1 MVEAH
6 RLYRG
11 QDSSNFRVGSSP
23 ETYSAKIV
31 FLFSSCFCC
40 VCLQA
45 FEWLC
50 PEEVEGLSDVVSPRL
65 QRLLQFARTV
75 PGEMKEGRRQLY
87 NVFAWKRSRI
97 RGSEGRCSPI
107 QMRQKIQESYYLFTN
122 FKKVS
127 RILLPTVS
135 SQSSKLNQ
143 YVSAGTGD
151 TGCRNLCFLLNIIE
165 VNETFLLVLCSSMA
179 FQKSWSSFLKK

>member
-11 QDSSNFRVGSSP
+11 QDSNNFRVGSSP

-75 PGEMKEGRRQLY
+75 PGEMKEGRFQLY

-107 QMRQKIQESYYLFTN
+107 QMRQKKYKLQESFQNLITYSLFSVLKIESVCFCWHKRYWLKKSLLSLEYNRSKWN
-122 FKKVS
+122 FPAGA
-127 RILLPTVS
+127 L
-135 SQSSKLNQ
+135 QQ
-143 YVSAGTGD
+143 YG
-151 TGCRNLCFLLNIIE
+151 FPEIMI
-165 VNETFLLVLCSSMA
+165 
-179 FQKSWSSFLKK
+179 QFLKKKNK

>member
-1 MVEAH
+1 MCCAHFHLHQALSASLTREQKYIVDRMVEAH

-11 QDSSNFRVGSSP
+11 QDSNNFRVGSSP

-75 PGEMKEGRRQLY
+75 PGEMKEGRFQLY

-97 RGSEGRCSPI
+97 RGSEGRCSPS
-107 QMRQKIQESYYLFTN
+107 QMRQKNTGKLLSVYKLEESFQNLITIQS
-122 FKKVS
+122 
-127 RILLPTVS
+127 ILSPQNWIS
-135 SQSSKLNQ
+135 M
-143 YVSAGTGD
+143 
-151 TGCRNLCFLLNIIE
+151 FLLAQEI
-165 VNETFLLVLCSSMA
+165 LVEEISA
-179 FQKSWSSFLKK
+179 FSWI